1 MQWIYSETSWHHE
14 SRIRIRI
21 FGIRRKRFESES
33 ESEYSLQHWSGPR
46 SQEPRLTW
54 SWLLAP
60 AEVTLGHLSSCNDG
74 DPTSKNK
81 YISQQ
86 LKWAYYHILI
96 ITICWLMNLSEPRDG
111 GSSSSCLVVWADDG
125 SLAISLFFSLYFPTF
140 RQNYWKWFLHH
151 ILFNYH

>member
-1 MQWIYSETSWHHE
+1 MAESETAAELSCVENLVTGAGRGRAPGLVPRRPGPPGWD
-14 SRIRIRI
+14 SPVSPGPRITVMCHV
-21 FGIRRKRFESES
+21 SC
-33 ESEYSLQHWSGPR
+33 PR

-86 LKWAYYHILI
+86 LK
-96 ITICWLMNLSEPRDG
+96 
-111 GSSSSCLVVWADDG
+111 
-125 SLAISLFFSLYFPTF
+125 
-140 RQNYWKWFLHH
+140 
-151 ILFNYH
+151 